1 MINSLRENTNLLQ
14 SLELFNSQLVFGRI
28 SVNFD
33 VKHLLKR
40 LRGILISNCRQICL
54 IKRSINKSCISAL
67 YPQLNYLLNPSDKQN
82 VPYAVLLFQGLT
94 EGTPLTNVVSHDL
107 LIEIDC
113 LNMIVKPLLEIFTKP
128 TLNLFDQL
136 ISLAFCSHMLLFIY
150 RKWRKNFLTKD
161 LYCDIQATIQDAF
174 MVVYKFH
181 LKNPNLCVYLY
192 QLGSDN
198 LENIFSIIR
207 TLTHSSSCDLLELV
221 QRYKLA
227 MVIENI
233 YSQHPNWKKASR
245 VSSTTTDHCSIA
257 SWTGK
262 LDTNHLSEV
271 NLKSIWKYGRNKAY
285 EYLLKNGYTERELI
299 INNEEINILNPLEAL
314 SFSQKSSQRQIE
326 EEEEDQEEET
336 QIVSNESDFI
346 EMTIDDTLLN
356 NESSKEFENNIEYGG
371 QVYFKSN
378 AVANLIHCQSK
389 LSNIRHSRHY
399 CVDMNNIMEETSVVI
414 TDLLATI
421 VSNKMDKSYY
431 IVVMSIDKIERGS
444 EIFDHVDIEEINQYS
459 FTGTILQ
466 FENVEDQIVWNNK
479 YLSQI
484 KTSGSLCCQI
494 KSQFEK
500 KDETCICKI
509 SMDALK
515 EVKIYFKNF
524 IDQCG
529 NLLIPK
535 IIFSYCDN
543 LVIRNTLNILIYI

>member
-1 MINSLRENTNLLQ
+1 
-14 SLELFNSQLVFGRI
+14 
-28 SVNFD
+28 
-33 VKHLLKR
+33 
-40 LRGILISNCRQICL
+40 
-54 IKRSINKSCISAL
+54 
-67 YPQLNYLLNPSDKQN
+67 
-82 VPYAVLLFQGLT
+82 
-94 EGTPLTNVVSHDL
+94 
-107 LIEIDC
+107 
-113 LNMIVKPLLEIFTKP
+113 
-128 TLNLFDQL
+128 
-136 ISLAFCSHMLLFIY
+136 
-150 RKWRKNFLTKD
+150 
-161 LYCDIQATIQDAF
+161 
-174 MVVYKFH
+174 
-181 LKNPNLCVYLY
+181 
-192 QLGSDN
+192 
-198 LENIFSIIR
+198 
-207 TLTHSSSCDLLELV
+207 
-221 QRYKLA
+221 
-227 MVIENI
+227 
-233 YSQHPNWKKASR
+233 
-245 VSSTTTDHCSIA
+245 
-257 SWTGK
+257 
-262 LDTNHLSEV
+262 
-271 NLKSIWKYGRNKAY
+271 
-285 EYLLKNGYTERELI
+285 
-299 INNEEINILNPLEAL
+299 
-314 SFSQKSSQRQIE
+314 
-326 EEEEDQEEET
+326 
-336 QIVSNESDFI
+336 
-346 EMTIDDTLLN
+346 MTIDDTLLN